1 MSAKQNLELIERHM
15 EAVRSGDEKTF
26 AADYA
31 ENAVVRTAGV
41 PGSLGGV
48 LEGRQQIV
56 ENFRRQVQP
65 VFEVRQ
71 MFGDDSRVCVVAR
84 VTTTL
89 AGTEFLRGNDAPYS
103 AFECATYRIVDG
115 RIREQTVYVNWL
127 DVYVQTGLVDV
138 NSLTA

>member
-1 MSAKQNLELIERHM
+1 MSAKQNLELIERHI

-41 PGSLGGV
+41 PSSLGGT

-56 ENFRRQVQP
+56 DNFRRQIQG

-84 VTTTL
+84 VTTNL
-89 AGTEFLRGNDAPYS
+89 AGTVFLRGNDAPYS
-103 AFECATYRIVDG
+103 AFECVIYRIVDS
-115 RIREQTVYVNWL
+115 RIQEQTVYVNWL
-127 DVYVQTGLVDV
+127 DVYVQTGLVELK
-138 NSLTA
+138 SLTA